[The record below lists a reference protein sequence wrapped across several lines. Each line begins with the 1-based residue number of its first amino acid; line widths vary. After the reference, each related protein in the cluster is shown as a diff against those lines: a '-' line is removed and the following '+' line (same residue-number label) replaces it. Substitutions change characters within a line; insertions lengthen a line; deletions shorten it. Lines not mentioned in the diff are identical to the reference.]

1 MSNFSSEDWGTFFGL
16 DSILLPLEGFPAEAR
31 AAEVALY
38 LAECSGGRVNLFH
51 MKRPDVSVEEMY
63 DKLREWSVAKAG
75 MLGVTVG
82 AEEAVGEA
90 PAEAI
95 LERADEYDLVVMGGR
110 RRLREEVFGGVSSK
124 VIRNASRPV
133 IVVTSPITTLEEKIR
148 PLKKILLPLRAGRE
162 DLGAVKL
169 AAAMTSSATTK
180 DFVIVALHVVTLPTA
195 TPTQALDDESLKQEE
210 KDFLREVGEL
220 SRLAARP
227 IEPRVVVGRD
237 AGKSIV
243 SYAREQSFDLI
254 VLGER
259 NKPGPISVLL
269 GTKALYV
276 SRNSP
281 CSVALV
287 YKA

>member
-1 MSNFSSEDWGTFFGL
+1 MSSLSSEDWGTFLGF
-16 DSILLPLEGFPAEAR
+16 DNILLPLEGFAAEVK

-38 LAECSGGRVNLFH
+38 LAECSGGHVKVLH
-51 MKRPDVSVEEMY
+51 VKRPAVGVEEAY
-63 DKLREWSVAKAG
+63 DELREWSIAKARELSV
-75 MLGVTVG
+75 MVEV
-82 AEEAVGEA
+82 EEIVDEA
-90 PAEAI
+90 PADAI
-95 LERADEYDLVVMGGR
+95 LERANAYDLVVMGGR

-124 VIRNASRPV
+124 VVRGAPRPV
-133 IVVTSPITTLEEKIR
+133 MVVTSPIANLEEKIR
-148 PLKKILLPLRAGRE
+148 PLKRILLPLRVGME

-169 AAAMTSSATTK
+169 AVALTSSATTR
-180 DFVIVALHVVTLPTA
+180 DFVIVALHVVTLPPA
-195 TPTQALDDESLKQEE
+195 TPALALDDESLEEEE
-210 KDFLREVGEL
+210 KGFLREVGEL

-227 IEPRVVVGRD
+227 IEPQVVVGRD
-237 AGKSIV
+237 AGRSIV
-243 SYAREQSFDLI
+243 SFARDHDFDLV

-259 NKPGPISVLL
+259 DKPGPLGILL